1 MKAFISVLTL
11 LIVSIGA
18 ASAYA
23 ADVTLAWDP
32 NAEPVDGYRLYYGTS
47 SGSYTQ
53 SMEAGTATQATLTG
67 LDTDTTYYIVVRAY
81 DVDGESGD
89 SNEVTWQQSTPDT
102 TAPSVSVTGPTQTTN
117 AAVTLSGTASDNV
130 AVTAV
135 TWVNDRGGSGTAQGT
150 AAWTAA
156 NVSLQEGV
164 NTITVTATDGAGN
177 SGTDSIQITRTIPD
191 TDAPSVQVSG
201 PSATSTPSVTLTG
214 TASDNVAVT
223 AVTWRNDRGGSGTA
237 QGTAAWTAANISL
250 QAGVNT
256 ITVTATD
263 AAGNSGTGSIQVTY
277 TLPDTTAPTVSVSG
291 PSQTQQ
297 QTADLSGT
305 AADNQGVVSVT
316 WRNDRGGSG
325 TAQGTSSWTAAGISL
340 QEGVNVIT
348 VTATDAAGNSGTGSI
363 QITRTLP
370 DVDAP
375 SVQVSG
381 PSVTANPTI
390 TLTGTASDNDAV
402 TSVTWVNDRGGSG
415 TAQGTNTWTAAN
427 ITLQEGVNVI
437 TFTATDAAG
446 NRGTTGL
453 QVVLDT
459 TPPAPPVGIRVS
471 GM

>member
-135 TWVNDRGGSGTAQGT
+135 TWV
-150 AAWTAA
+150 
-156 NVSLQEGV
+156 
-164 NTITVTATDGAGN
+164 
-177 SGTDSIQITRTIPD
+177 
-191 TDAPSVQVSG
+191 
-201 PSATSTPSVTLTG
+201 
-214 TASDNVAVT
+214 
-223 AVTWRNDRGGSGTA
+223 NDRGGSGTA